1 MTEPDYEIHTFAN
14 GIRLIHKQVTH
25 SRIAHMGFVLDVG
38 SRDELPGEEGL
49 AHFWEH
55 MAFKGTEKRKAFH
68 ILNRLEPVGG
78 ELNAYTTKEKIAFHA
93 SLLDIHYKMAAEL
106 LTDITFHSTFPAK
119 EIDKERQVIL
129 EEMSMY
135 RDTPDEAIFD
145 ELDAQVFAGHTLGVN
160 ILGQPSSVKSFT
172 KASFN
177 AFVNRTVDTE
187 CVVFASVANIPFKKV
202 VRMMQ
207 PLLANLPRKAKT
219 GPRREPPIMGIPT
232 HLREERPGTQTH
244 SLLGRMAPGLHDPTR
259 LPFFTLVNILGGPG
273 ANSRLNMALRERHG
287 LVYGVDSGYTPF
299 TDCGQFSIYFATDP
313 GQVDKAMALVLKE
326 LKKLREVPL
335 GTLQLHQAK
344 QQLMGQLA
352 MAEESNSGMM
362 QVLGKGLLD
371 SGRIESIPELFE
383 QIKKVT
389 GQQLRDLANQWL
401 VPDDFYQVTYYNVG

>member
-1 MTEPDYEIHTFAN
+1 
-14 GIRLIHKQVTH
+14 
-25 SRIAHMGFVLDVG
+25 MGFVLDVG